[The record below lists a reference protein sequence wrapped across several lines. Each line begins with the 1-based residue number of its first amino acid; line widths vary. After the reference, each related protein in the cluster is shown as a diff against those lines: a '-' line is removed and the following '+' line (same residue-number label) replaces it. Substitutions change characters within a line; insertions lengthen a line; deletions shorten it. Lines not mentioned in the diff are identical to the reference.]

1 MEVVKKTYMMLAT
14 AAFALSL
21 GGFISFGAMS
31 GVDWAE
37 PSSGVDWAKSWSGV
51 DWAAVPSSG
60 VDWAA
65 PASGVDWAGGATSDR
80 DLLG

>member
-1 MEVVKKTYMMLAT
+1 MGTVKKTYMMLAT
-14 AAFALSL
+14 AALALSL
-21 GGFISFGAMS
+21 GGLISFGAMS

-51 DWAAVPSSG
+51 DWAAPASG

-65 PASGVDWAGGATSDR
+65 PASGVDWAAADDH

>member
-1 MEVVKKTYMMLAT
+1 MEIVKKTYMMLAT
-14 AAFALSL
+14 AALALSL
-21 GGFISFGAMS
+21 GGLISFGAMS

-51 DWAAVPSSG
+51 DWAAPASG

-65 PASGVDWAGGATSDR
+65 PASGVDWAAAD
-80 DLLG
+80 DHDVLG

>member
-14 AAFALSL
+14 AALALSL
-21 GGFISFGAMS
+21 GGLISFGAMS

-51 DWAAVPSSG
+51 DWAAPASG

-65 PASGVDWAGGATSDR
+65 PASGVDWAAAD
-80 DLLG
+80 DHDVLG